1 MQSHDQF
8 AQPPAAADGRRS
20 RWRGWLGGVALVL
33 ALALLIAPPHDL
45 LDKADRY
52 AYAVCHRI
60 SSHSIFVD
68 GRQLP
73 LCARCSGTYLGALVG
88 LAILLALGRGRAN
101 RFPPRRFLLVLGLF
115 MAAWAADGVNSYLTF
130 FPGLPH
136 LYEPSN
142 LLRLITGTL
151 EGLVIAVLILPM
163 FNLSVWAPGAAL
175 PVIYRWRD
183 LGWLLAGAAA
193 VIAAVGSEWP
203 PLLYS
208 LAIASGAMVV
218 LLVSLLCSALV
229 LILSRQDGRMH
240 GWRQAIWPLAVGLAL
255 GLAGLAA
262 IGLVRDALTVALGL
276 PF

>member
-1 MQSHDQF
+1 MQSSDQF
-8 AQPPAAADGRRS
+8 AGPPADPEARRS
-20 RWRGWLGGVALVL
+20 RRRGWLGGVALAL

-60 SSHSIFVD
+60 PSRSFFVD

-88 LAILLALGRGRAN
+88 LAVLLALGRGRAN
-101 RFPPRRFLLVLGLF
+101 RFPSKRFLLVLGLF
-115 MAAWAADGVNSYLTF
+115 MAAWAADGLNSYLTF
-130 FPGLPH
+130 FPALPH
-136 LYEPSN
+136 LYEPHN

-151 EGLVIAVLILPM
+151 EGLVIAAVILPL
-163 FNLSVWAPGAAL
+163 FNLSVWTPGAPL
-175 PVIYRWRD
+175 PVIQRWRD
-183 LGWLLAGAAA
+183 FGWLLAGAAA
-193 VIAAVGSEWP
+193 VVAAVGSEWP
-203 PLLYS
+203 PLLYP

-229 LILSRQDGRMH
+229 LIVARRDGRMQS
-240 GWRQAIWPLAVGLAL
+240 WRQTVWPLLAGLAL

-262 IGLVRDALTVALGL
+262 IGLARDALTVALGL